1 MTAFASHWLLW
12 QTSPAARLLESIVGL
27 KLVRTVAGLLG
38 LVAAVGFVC
47 AADAAIIVSDT
58 FDVGAAPTVGDDPD
72 DPLDIAWVSTKP
84 GSGQAL
90 LIETISGL
98 SGNTLRDQNG
108 FDKYRAT
115 VGQLPERVRLES
127 VGDTLSFQLKFKQRV
142 NFNEADAYR
151 LGIVDSGGAGY
162 FFRIGSGTQQAIAI
176 VRDDGTGVAL
186 DDQGLTVLREETGG
200 SVPATRNN
208 IVFDLGIDLT
218 RTVSGLQIE
227 ASIADYSLT
236 YEHTLSPL
244 LSFDAVAVGAG
255 NTNYD
260 WHIDDVIVDVTVT
273 PVPEPSTLGLA
284 VTAVLGLSLCGR
296 LRRKSGDGRGLCG

>member
-1 MTAFASHWLLW
+1 MTAFAFHWLLW
-12 QTSPAARLLESIVGL
+12 QTWRAVRLLESIVGL
-27 KLVRTVAGLLG
+27 TLGRTVTGLLG

-47 AADAAIIVSDT
+47 AADAEIIVSDT
-58 FDVGAAPTVGDDPD
+58 FDVGAVPTVGDDPD

-108 FDKYRAT
+108 FDKYRAS
-115 VGQLPERVRLES
+115 VGQLPERVRLAT
-127 VGDTLSFQLKFKQRV
+127 VGDTLSFQLKFKQRRSL
-142 NFNEADAYR
+142 NEADAYR
-151 LGIVDSGGAGY
+151 LGVVDSGGAGY

-176 VRDDGTGVAL
+176 VRDDGTGAAL
-186 DDQGLTVLREETGG
+186 DDQGLTVLREEAGG
-200 SVPATRNN
+200 SVPATNTT
-208 IVFDLGIDLT
+208 VFDLGIDLT
-218 RTVSGLQIE
+218 RTASGLQIQ

-236 YEHTLSPL
+236 YEHTFSPL

-284 VTAVLGLSLCGR
+284 VIAVLGLSLRGR
-296 LRRKSGDGRGLCG
+296 LRVQRPSTSYR